1 MKHTK
6 KMIMIPEIEYL
17 TLLNMIKG
25 KSDFMHTEK
34 AQTDAMIKDTLEDP
48 KINEETRAK
57 KYNLLYNQRRQL
69 KQKIENRPHKVI
81 IQDNAVPDLV
91 PYLESSKP
99 KRPIDDFKKEELNT
113 PVNKRTYSRRV
124 SPFKGIISKRFA
136 DNLEEYIGQNREKF
150 LIHDDGT
157 FDTNVRGRSIKESNF
172 SHVIEYITG
181 ERPTI
186 SKGFSFLFGR
196 IAKDPLVKEMI
207 RASREEETAS
217 DESSSSQSGR
227 GKKRKVVLVSINS
240 PKKKF
245 VPKIWEKL

>member
-6 KMIMIPEIEYL
+6 KMIMVPEIEYL

-25 KSDFMHTEK
+25 RTDFMHTEK
-34 AQTDAMIKDTLEDP
+34 AQTDSLIKDALEDP

-57 KYNLLYNQRRQL
+57 KYNLLYNKRRQL
-69 KQKIENRPHKVI
+69 QQKIENRPQKVI
-81 IQDNAVPDLV
+81 IQTNSEPDVV
-91 PYLESSKP
+91 PYLENSKP
-99 KRPIDDFKKEELNT
+99 SRPNDDIKKEELNT

-136 DNLEEYIGQNREKF
+136 DDLEEYIVQNREKF

-196 IAKDPLVKEMI
+196 ISKDPLVKEMI
-207 RASREEETAS
+207 RASRGEETAT

-227 GKKRKVVLVSINS
+227 GKRSRHVLVSINS

-245 VPKIWEKL
+245 IPKIWEKL